1 MKGQKERHIMN
12 KLKSFARGDGA
23 HCGLTDWYPNGERAI
38 RRALRKGWRHP
49 WTTGWYSS
57 KKEIAC
63 ASITNDP
70 AKRRIHVEVS
80 VSDDFDTPGMGEEL
94 IPFRGRLKISGQVA
108 YIRAALCRAW
118 EDAEVDQRANALY
131 RGFSIHE
138 GNAWVLTY
146 ITPAGDGCHFDS
158 PPGDNYH
165 EWGWQDECE
174 IPKKTKKVFEEWIHD
189 LDGDG
194 NEENASLT
202 VGKYTIK
209 PWRN

>member
-1 MKGQKERHIMN
+1 MN
-12 KLKSFARGDGA
+12 KLKSFTRGDGA

-38 RRALRKGWRHP
+38 RRALRKGRAHP

-63 ASITNDP
+63 ASISNVP
-70 AKRRIHVEVS
+70 GEGIRVEVS
-80 VSDDFDTPGMGEEL
+80 VSDDFDTPGMGEDL
-94 IPFRGRLKISGQVA
+94 MPFRGRLKTSHQVEF
-108 YIRAALCRAW
+108 IRDAIHRAW
-118 EDAEVDQRANALY
+118 ELAAADQRANALY
-131 RGFSIHE
+131 RGFSIYE
-138 GNAWVLTY
+138 RNAWVLTY
-146 ITPAGDGCHFDS
+146 VAPAGDGCHFDS

-174 IPKKTKKVFEEWIHD
+174 TPKKIKKVFEEWIHD
-189 LDGDG
+189 LKSY
-194 NEENASLT
+194 EENASLT